1 MKGPS
6 RWRSAVPPRGLG
18 SNLLVQKLLE
28 AVSLAL
34 GRGSGGPGARK
45 PRELALG
52 WRLCEP
58 WGQPRV
64 RDHENPVCKG
74 KEGGDGK
81 RVASMG
87 CKLKRRGWAKSLG
100 ESKGGERG
108 Q

>member
-1 MKGPS
+1 M
-6 RWRSAVPPRGLG
+6 PPRGLG
-18 SNLLVQKLLE
+18 SNLLMQKLLE

-34 GRGSGGPGARK
+34 GRGGGGPGARK

-87 CKLKRRGWAKSLG
+87 AAARSSPGRARCARSSAEGPREGP
-100 ESKGGERG
+100 G
-108 Q
+108 QS